1 VEPNLSY
8 LCRRSLPLSEDAILK
23 KWEEQPM
30 IKPRIEKVVVN
41 LSVGKSGEPLEKAS
55 KVLKELTNQTPV
67 KKKAKKSIR
76 DFGLRKGEAIA
87 CVVTLRRQP
96 AIDFLKKVL
105 PVVDN
110 KISRSSFDRQG
121 NFAFGIKEHIEIA
134 GVKYDPDVGI
144 FGMDVC
150 VSVNRPG
157 NRVKIRRKH
166 KNHVGSKHLLTPEES
181 IIFIK
186 QTLGVEIV

>member
-1 VEPNLSY
+1 
-8 LCRRSLPLSEDAILK
+8 LSEDELIK
-23 KWEEQPM
+23 RWVEQPM
-30 IKPRIEKVVVN
+30 LKPRIEKVVVN
-41 LSVGKSGEPLEKAS
+41 LNIGKSGEPLEKAS

-67 KKKAKKSIR
+67 KKQAKKTIR
-76 DFGLRKGEAIA
+76 DFGLRKGESIA
-87 CVVTLRRQP
+87 CVVTLRKQA

-121 NFAFGIKEHIEIA
+121 NFAFGIKEHIEVA
-134 GVKYDPDVGI
+134 GVKYEPDVGI

-157 NRVKIRRKH
+157 HRVKTRRKH
-166 KNHVGSKHLLTPEES
+166 KANIGSKHLLTPEES
-181 IIFIK
+181 VVFVR

>member
-1 VEPNLSY
+1 L
-8 LCRRSLPLSEDAILK
+8 LK
-23 KWEEQPM
+23 QWEEQPM
-30 IKPRIEKVVVN
+30 LKPRIEKVVVN

-67 KKKAKKSIR
+67 KRKAKKTIR
-76 DFGLRKGEAIA
+76 DFGVRQGEPIA
-87 CVVTLRRQP
+87 CVVTLRKQK

-110 KISRSSFDRQG
+110 KISRSSFDKQG

-150 VSVNRPG
+150 VSMSRPG
-157 NRVKIRRKH
+157 YRVKNRRKG
-166 KNHVGSKHLLTPEES
+166 KAPLGSKHVLTPEEAVV
-181 IIFIK
+181 FVK